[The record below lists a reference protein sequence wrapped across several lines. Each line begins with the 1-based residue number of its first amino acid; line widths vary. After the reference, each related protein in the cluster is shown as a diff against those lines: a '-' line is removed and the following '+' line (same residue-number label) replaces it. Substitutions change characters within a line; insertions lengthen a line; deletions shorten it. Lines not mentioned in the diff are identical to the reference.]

1 MPCSGDVHN
10 EPKKTIV
17 PIKRKNIIIFVT
29 TFQVDENEI
38 EVMHVEYIMDESN

>member
-29 TFQVDENEI
+29 TFQVDESEI
-38 EVMHVEYIMDESN
+38 EVMYVEYIMDESN